1 MSFYVGL
8 SVMICS
14 VKIFEL
20 IFSVNNIQIHFK
32 KLINLHVKIK
42 TPKLK
47 CKYEVQK
54 RDMKDTFSGT
64 ETIVQME
71 S

>member
-1 MSFYVGL
+1 
-8 SVMICS
+8 MICS

-20 IFSVNNIQIHFK
+20 IFFTYMGLNNIQIHFK
-32 KLINLHVKIK
+32 QLINLHVKIK